1 MLDISAGVEICQMNG
16 LMQCLSTCPTL
27 QPAHQNTSKGSKS
40 PLKIP
45 RIGC

>member
-16 LMQCLSTCPTL
+16 LMQCLSTYPTL
-27 QPAHQNTSKGSKS
+27 HTAHQNTSKGSKS

-45 RIGC
+45 CIGC